1 MLVAPRM
8 LPALVEENGLKSSA
22 TGPDGLLSIT
32 SVEEVVE
39 AGALEDVDVEGAE
52 EDVLV
57 EVLEE
62 LDDEVDEL
70 HAASPSAPTAQ
81 SVTASVLF
89 FIMIAP
95 GVRPACC
102 RRL

>member
-1 MLVAPRM
+1 V
-8 LPALVEENGLKSSA
+8 
-22 TGPDGLLSIT
+22 D
-32 SVEEVVE
+32 EVLDE
-39 AGALEDVDVEGAE
+39 AGALDDVDVEGVEAL
-52 EDVLV
+52 LV
-57 EVLEE
+57 GVVEE
-62 LDDEVDEL
+62 LDDDEVDEL